1 MNRRIRF
8 GLIFVGPRPATDGG
22 FLRELG
28 IRQIEG
34 CSLQN
39 KHYVIFTVERPK
51 KSSDILNAVGA
62 QNRVNSRGAST
73 ELEEEL
79 MRASDGVLMDG
90 ATTIVLM
97 PVGGE
102 SAASSSERAA
112 TSSSSSRPSSN
123 GKHSFV
129 AVFDKGH
136 AFQSHEIF
144 RMICTAKL
152 SHMQVRAPPAVNEF
166 GSSLTATTVLDEEA
180 QPSGYW
186 SWSAP
191 GVLEPSTGKKRAVNE
206 LASDL
211 VETCIKPSSSKRVSL
226 SPPAAKETV
235 SDIEVEVFGSSENG
249 GGAVFVASDAVAE
262 EGAGVPSAPLS
273 TAEDVFEM
281 QVVNF
286 FIRVSRPY
294 IPPSLT
300 AFDDRVGAHRSRPC
314 RIPRQRRRMLLRLR
328 RRVGRR
334 PPVARQ
340 LRLVVVC
347 VAVVGRRQRRV
358 GGALLLLRR
367 LQLQLTRGS

>member
-102 SAASSSERAA
+102 PASSERAA
-112 TSSSSSRPSSN
+112 ASSSSSRPSSN
-123 GKHSFV
+123 AKHSFV

-152 SHMQVRAPPAVNEF
+152 SHMQVRAPPAVNDF
-166 GSSLTATTVLDEEA
+166 GSSLTTLEEEA

-191 GVLEPSTGKKRAVNE
+191 GVSEPSTGKKRAVNE

-211 VETCIKPSSSKRVSL
+211 VETCIRPSSSKRVSL
-226 SPPAAKETV
+226 SPPAKEAV
-235 SDIEVEVFGSSENG
+235 SDIEGEVFGSSGSG
-249 GGAVFVASDAVAE
+249 GGTVFVAPDAVAE
-262 EGAGVPSAPLS
+262 ESAGVPSAPLS
-273 TAEDVFEM
+273 TTEDVFEM
-281 QVVNF
+281 QV
-286 FIRVSRPY
+286 
-294 IPPSLT
+294 
-300 AFDDRVGAHRSRPC
+300 G
-314 RIPRQRRRMLLRLR
+314 
-328 RRVGRR
+328 
-334 PPVARQ
+334 
-340 LRLVVVC
+340 
-347 VAVVGRRQRRV
+347 
-358 GGALLLLRR
+358 
-367 LQLQLTRGS
+367 